1 MAEPAYLR
9 PEQKFHPD
17 PARSYTL
24 PARYY
29 TDPDVFEREKVAI
42 YFRTWQYVCHVE
54 ELADVG
60 HYVTH
65 EILDQSIAI
74 VRGKNDEL
82 WAFCNVCSHR
92 AHRLLDGKGTVTAK
106 TMTCPYHAWAYRL
119 DGSLRSARGSERVA
133 SFNPDEFC
141 LRQVQVEVFCNLV
154 FVNLDPD
161 APSLKSQTGELEEEI
176 RGYVPDLDKLT
187 KAGDCGFEL
196 EANWKVV
203 IENFNECY
211 HCPSA
216 HPAFASLIDME
227 TYRIETGA
235 IHSTHHSRARTGTN
249 RAYDYEGE
257 GARNDGVFFVL
268 WPNLMIWVMP
278 GRGNL
283 GLLQAMPTD
292 TELTRERFDIFLLEP
307 KPNEQ
312 EQQYIDYF
320 RDVLN
325 PEDIGLVQNV
335 QKGLHQMGYNQGRF
349 IVDAGRTDISEH
361 AVHHFQTLV
370 HAALGDLD

>member
-1 MAEPAYLR
+1 M
-9 PEQKFHPD
+9 
-17 PARSYTL
+17 T
-24 PARYY
+24 
-29 TDPDVFEREKVAI
+29 
-42 YFRTWQYVCHVE
+42 VC
-54 ELADVG
+54 
-60 HYVTH
+60 
-65 EILDQSIAI
+65 
-74 VRGKNDEL
+74 
-82 WAFCNVCSHR
+82 F
-92 AHRLLDGKGTVTAK
+92 
-106 TMTCPYHAWAYRL
+106 
-119 DGSLRSARGSERVA
+119 
-133 SFNPDEFC
+133 SF
-141 LRQVQVEVFCNLV
+141 
-154 FVNLDPD
+154 
-161 APSLKSQTGELEEEI
+161 
-176 RGYVPDLDKLT
+176 
-187 KAGDCGFEL
+187 
-196 EANWKVV
+196 
-203 IENFNECY
+203 
-211 HCPSA
+211 
-216 HPAFASLIDME
+216 
-227 TYRIETGA
+227 
-235 IHSTHHSRARTGTN
+235 
-249 RAYDYEGE
+249 
-257 GARNDGVFFVL
+257 L